1 MEKAEV
7 NYPLIQLIRKD
18 GVQLY
23 QMPVNN
29 RIKHLAWNSV
39 SEHVSAAKHHLAAS
53 QILIQFGP
61 EKKKKNPKNQIKV
74 YL

>member
-1 MEKAEV
+1 MKKAGEV
-7 NYPLIQLIRKD
+7 NYPLIQLIRND

-39 SEHVSAAKHHLAAS
+39 SEQVFEVKHHLAAS
-53 QILIQFGP
+53 
-61 EKKKKNPKNQIKV
+61 
-74 YL
+74 